1 MKTNLLV
8 SNPNVRRARRAA
20 AGAAARGFTLIEL
33 LLVMVILGI
42 LAAVVVPKLVG
53 KTEKANIAAAQT
65 DISVLS
71 GALDQFEIDN
81 GRFPTS
87 EEGLNALVENPGG
100 LTNWKHP
107 YVSKVPKTDPW
118 GQPYIYRCP
127 GNNGRDYDLI
137 SGGPD
142 KHEGGDDDITNH

>member
-1 MKTNLLV
+1 MSNMNL
-8 SNPNVRRARRAA
+8 RRPRRS
-20 AGAAARGFTLIEL
+20 ARGFTLIEL

-53 KTEKANIAAAQT
+53 RTDQAKIAAAKT
-65 DISVLS
+65 DVSNLS
-71 GALDQFEIDN
+71 GALDNFEVDN

-87 EEGLNALVENPGG
+87 EEGLNALLENPGN
-100 LTNWKHP
+100 LTTWKHP
-107 YVSKVPKTDPW
+107 YIAKLPKADPW
-118 GQPYIYRCP
+118 EQPYIYRCP
-127 GNNGRDYDLI
+127 GNNGKDYDLV

>member
-1 MKTNLLV
+1 MCNT
-8 SNPNVRRARRAA
+8 SNRRRGRAA
-20 AGAAARGFTLIEL
+20 AGFTLIEL

-53 KTEKANIAAAQT
+53 RTDQAKIAAAQT
-65 DISVLS
+65 DISNLS
-71 GALDQFEIDN
+71 SALDAYEIDN
-81 GRFPTS
+81 GSFPTT
-87 EEGLNALVENPGG
+87 EQGLNALVENPGG
-100 LTNWKHP
+100 LSTWKHA
-107 YVSKVPKTDPW
+107 YINKLPKADPW

-127 GNNGRDYDLI
+127 GNNGKDYDLV